1 MCVGRVWVYALRVIT
16 LFSVIRTVLNDL
28 SCYLQEVMGFQH
40 RYPPNLNLAFHDL
53 VTPNYVV
60 SVN

>member
-1 MCVGRVWVYALRVIT
+1 MYALRVIT
-16 LFSVIRTVLNDL
+16 LFSVICTVLNDL

-53 VTPNYVV
+53 VTPNHVV